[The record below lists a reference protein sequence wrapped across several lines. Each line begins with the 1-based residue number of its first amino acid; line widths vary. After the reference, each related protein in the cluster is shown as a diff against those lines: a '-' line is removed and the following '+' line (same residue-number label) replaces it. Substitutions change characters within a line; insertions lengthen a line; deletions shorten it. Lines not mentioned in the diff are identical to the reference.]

1 MDFILTQSLYIYIY
15 ISIDFRGREGGE
27 SKNQIILTNI
37 PTFLSKIVARIFIH
51 PKEKTFLKEESKHNK
66 LYTILWGMYQRV
78 RNSLHFWKIFLFCN
92 LTFDFH
98 DMV

>member
-27 SKNQIILTNI
+27 SKNQIISTNI
-37 PTFLSKIVARIFIH
+37 PTFLSKIVARIFIP

-66 LYTILWGMYQRV
+66 LYTIL
-78 RNSLHFWKIFLFCN
+78 
-92 LTFDFH
+92 
-98 DMV
+98 